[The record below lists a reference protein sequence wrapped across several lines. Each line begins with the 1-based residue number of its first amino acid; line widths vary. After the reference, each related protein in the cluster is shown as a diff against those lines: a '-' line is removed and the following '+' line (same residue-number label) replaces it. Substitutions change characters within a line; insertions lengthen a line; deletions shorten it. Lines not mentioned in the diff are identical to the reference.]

1 MRNLVWFRHDLRVHD
16 NTAFHAACAAGEV
29 IPCVVLDDG
38 LLKGNPLIGPNRS
51 ALFLRAVAALE
62 KSLTSLGARLI
73 IRHGNPEA
81 EIVRLLRETHCGG
94 VYVNRDYDPYSVA
107 RDALVEQSVCASGA
121 LFNTFKDLVIFEAH
135 EVLTA
140 AGRPYAVFSQ
150 YRKNWQDQEAKPAV
164 LPVPKRIFF
173 PADARSLNS
182 IQISPDLILP
192 ESAVPV
198 VDEEHGRKLLQEF
211 IKDKIFDYANA
222 RDLMGVDGTSH
233 LSPHLKYGTISPRTV
248 FHQARELLKA
258 ALKPV
263 TKRSINTFMSEIIW
277 RDFFFQIMAAFPHVS
292 EGAMRPQYDRLKW
305 ENNPELLAA
314 WQEGRTGFPVVDA
327 GMRQLKQTGWMH
339 NRARMITASFLCK
352 DLLIDWRLGER
363 HFSRLLIDG
372 EPAVNNGNWQWAA
385 GTGADAQPWFR
396 IFNPILQG
404 KRFDADGA
412 YVRRWIP
419 ELANVPTK
427 FIHEPW
433 KLRKKCTDYP
443 EPIIDHATQRKRAL
457 ALYKVAAK

>member
-1 MRNLVWFRHDLRVHD
+1 
-16 NTAFHAACAAGEV
+16 
-29 IPCVVLDDG
+29 
-38 LLKGNPLIGPNRS
+38 
-51 ALFLRAVAALE
+51 
-62 KSLTSLGARLI
+62 
-73 IRHGNPEA
+73 
-81 EIVRLLRETHCGG
+81 
-94 VYVNRDYDPYSVA
+94 
-107 RDALVEQSVCASGA
+107 
-121 LFNTFKDLVIFEAH
+121 
-135 EVLTA
+135 
-140 AGRPYAVFSQ
+140 
-150 YRKNWQDQEAKPAV
+150 
-164 LPVPKRIFF
+164 
-173 PADARSLNS
+173 
-182 IQISPDLILP
+182 
-192 ESAVPV
+192 
-198 VDEEHGRKLLQEF
+198 
-211 IKDKIFDYANA
+211 
-222 RDLMGVDGTSH
+222 MGVDGTSH

-248 FHQARELLKA
+248 FHQAYEMLKA
-258 ALKPV
+258 ARKPV
-263 TKRSINTFMSEIIW
+263 SKRGINTFMSEIVW

-305 ENNPELLAA
+305 ENSPELLAA

-372 EPAVNNGNWQWAA
+372 ETAVNNGNWQWAA

-396 IFNPILQG
+396 ILNPVLQG

-433 KLRKKCTDYP
+433 KVRKNCPDYP